1 MTATPDALPSIED
14 LKELLASAQTEESVT
29 KPEWQIR
36 KEANEDN
43 KEAVYNGMTEKEL
56 IDYVEYS
63 VDRTC
68 EEQPHVVGAKFL
80 ALKYIRALTKYCE
93 EYAEFCLEN
102 DNPQAAGLWM
112 KDCGRLWIAIDALRD
127 TNVHQD
133 DFFANGEDD

>member
-1 MTATPDALPSIED
+1 MED
-14 LKELLASAQTEESVT
+14 LKELLASAQAEEEVT

-56 IDYVEYS
+56 VEYVEYS

-68 EEQPHVVGAKFL
+68 EEQPHVVVAKFL
-80 ALKYIRALTKYCE
+80 ALKYIRALVNYCQ

-112 KDCGRLWIAIDALRD
+112 KDSGRLWIAIEALRD

-133 DFFANGEDD
+133 DFFCKEGDD